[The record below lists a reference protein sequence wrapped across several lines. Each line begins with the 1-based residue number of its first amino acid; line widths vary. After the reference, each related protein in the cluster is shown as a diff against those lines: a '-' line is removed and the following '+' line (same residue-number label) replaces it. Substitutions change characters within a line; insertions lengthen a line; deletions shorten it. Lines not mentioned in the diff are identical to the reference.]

1 MIDVCPKDFWAE
13 RKRRTVK
20 AIYTHAVEMARL
32 PTTAEPEQP
41 YRLNALLVALKFQE
55 ITKNL
60 QADDYAA
67 TIKSNLLNFL
77 CGDSREPF
85 RRTVAEHINLS
96 SLSADELALVV

>member
-1 MIDVCPKDFWAE
+1 
-13 RKRRTVK
+13 
-20 AIYTHAVEMARL
+20 MARL

-55 ITKNL
+55 ITKHL

-77 CGDSREPF
+77 GGDSREPF

-96 SLSADELALVV
+96 SLSAEELALVV